1 MKPEKPAPG
10 GTNFSGKS
18 NGKRHPEATAPDNSH
33 QAGTERK
40 GMNTG
45 PRPVDEKT
53 INEGAGE
60 GILPFPVDCLPPTM
74 QAMVDATA
82 RQTRTPHALSAVVAL
97 GVAAAA
103 IGRGLLLR
111 SGGSRT
117 TAANLYLLAIARS
130 GVGKGQTFSFVS
142 KPLYDAEAKAIDE
155 WKTSQMPAIEA
166 NFEVSK
172 GMAKKAKDKAIS
184 EKDEEL
190 RKHLIASFAALE
202 EEQKRLEEQ
211 KNAAPCFVVG
221 DVTREALAI
230 RLASQPNEALACFSS
245 EARGILGVIRGRYGN
260 GDSSDEDIY
269 LSAYSGDSINVH
281 RTTRPPVSLRNPC
294 LTTVWMTQPDAA
306 QGLMGDERMT
316 ASGLLP
322 RFLICDVKAEPQ
334 YEPEEWPEMDAAAV
348 EEWSTLIND
357 LLGYRGSCAEPIL
370 IEAEPEARRL
380 LREFHNLAVDR
391 VRDGGD
397 LRDVDCY
404 VARWAEN
411 AWRLSLVLHC
421 TTHGGDAHRKSL
433 HESTAENAIRIM
445 EWFIGEQLTVL
456 AASRSDQFRTRLN
469 KLIAILA
476 DAGGSKTLGQL
487 KDANRFDADEVKSLA
502 ARFPQQLVVEK
513 LKQSGRPSFMARL
526 ALTTEPTPIK
536 PIKPTNG
543 SLGQD

>member
-1 MKPEKPAPG
+1 
-10 GTNFSGKS
+10 
-18 NGKRHPEATAPDNSH
+18 
-33 QAGTERK
+33 
-40 GMNTG
+40 MNNG
-45 PRPVDEKT
+45 PRPVNEDSV
-53 INEGAGE
+53 NEGAGE
-60 GILPFPVDCLPPTM
+60 SIVPFPIECLPPTM
-74 QAMVDATA
+74 RQMVEETA
-82 RQTRTPHALSAVVAL
+82 KQTRTPHALSAVVAL
-97 GVAAAA
+97 GTASAA
-103 IGRGLLLR
+103 IGRGLLVK

-130 GVGKGQTFSFVS
+130 GVGKGQTFTFVS
-142 KPLYDAEAKAIDE
+142 RPLYDAEAEAIDE
-155 WKTSQMPAIEA
+155 WKKSQMPTIEA
-166 NFEVSK
+166 SFEVSK
-172 GMAKKAKDKAIS
+172 GLAKKAKDKAIS

-190 RKHLIASFAALE
+190 RKHLIDGLAALE

-221 DVTREALAI
+221 DITREALAM

-306 QGLMGDERMT
+306 QGLLGDERMT

-348 EEWSTLIND
+348 EEWNALIGG

-370 IEAEPEARRL
+370 IEAEPEARRR
-380 LREFHNLAVDR
+380 LRDFHNRAVDR

-397 LRDVDCY
+397 LRDVDSY

-411 AWRLSLVLHC
+411 AWRLSLVLHSA
-421 TTHGGDAHRKSL
+421 TLGGDAHRVSL
-433 HESTAENAIRIM
+433 HQSTAEKAIRIM
-445 EWFIGEQLTVL
+445 DWFIREQLAIL
-456 AASRSDQFRTRLN
+456 AASRSDQFRTRLE
-469 KLIAILA
+469 KLLAILS
-476 DAGGSKTLGQL
+476 DAGGWKTLGQL
-487 KDANRFDADEVKSLA
+487 KDANGFESEEVNFLA
-502 ARFPQQLVVEK
+502 ERYPQKLIVERRD
-513 LKQSGRPSFMARL
+513 QRGRPSFIARMANSSG
-526 ALTTEPTPIK
+526 PTPIN
-536 PIKPTNG
+536 PTNP
-543 SLGQD
+543 SNKD

>member
-1 MKPEKPAPG
+1 
-10 GTNFSGKS
+10 
-18 NGKRHPEATAPDNSH
+18 
-33 QAGTERK
+33 
-40 GMNTG
+40 MNTG

-60 GILPFPVDCLPPTM
+60 SILPFPIDCLPRTM
-74 QAMVDATA
+74 QAMVVETA

-97 GVAAAA
+97 GVAAAS
-103 IGRGLLLR
+103 IGRGLLVR

-142 KPLYDAEAKAIDE
+142 KPLYAAEAEAIDE
-155 WKTSQMPAIEA
+155 WKKSQMPTIEA

-172 GMAKKAKDKAIS
+172 GLAKKAKDKAIS

-190 RKHLIASFAALE
+190 RKLLIVSLAALE

-269 LSAYSGDSINVH
+269 LSAYSGDAINVH

-306 QGLMGDERMT
+306 QGLLGDERMT

-322 RFLICDVKAEPQ
+322 RFLTCDVKAEPQ
-334 YEPEEWPEMDAAAV
+334 YEPEEWLEMDATVV
-348 EEWSTLIND
+348 EEWNALIAG

-380 LREFHNLAVDR
+380 LREFHNRAVDR
-391 VRDGGD
+391 VTDGGD
-397 LRDVDCY
+397 LRDVDSY

-421 TTHGGDAHRKSL
+421 TRHGGDAHRVSL
-433 HESTAENAIRIM
+433 HQSTAEKAIRIM
-445 EWFIGEQLTVL
+445 DWFIREQLTVL

-469 KLIAILA
+469 KLIGILA
-476 DAGGSKTLGQL
+476 HAGGSKTLGQL
-487 KDANRFDADEVKSLA
+487 KDANGFEAEEVNSLA
-502 ARFPQQLVVEK
+502 DRFPQQLVVEK

-526 ALTTEPTPIK
+526 ASTPEPTPIN
-536 PIKPTNG
+536 PTNPSNG
-543 SLGQD
+543 S

>member
-1 MKPEKPAPG
+1 
-10 GTNFSGKS
+10 
-18 NGKRHPEATAPDNSH
+18 
-33 QAGTERK
+33 
-40 GMNTG
+40 MNTG
-45 PRPVDEKT
+45 PRSVDEQT
-53 INEGAGE
+53 VNEGAGE
-60 GILPFPVDCLPPTM
+60 GVLPFPIDCLPPTM
-74 QAMVDATA
+74 RTMVDETA
-82 RQTRTPHALSAVVAL
+82 KQTRTPHALSAVVAL

-103 IGRGLLLR
+103 IGRGLLVQ

-130 GVGKGQTFSFVS
+130 GVGKGQTFTFVS
-142 KPLYDAEAKAIDE
+142 KPLYAAEAEAIDE
-155 WKTSQMPAIEA
+155 WKKSQMPTIEA
-166 NFEVSK
+166 SYEVSK
-172 GMAKKAKDKAIS
+172 GLAKKAKDKAIS

-190 RKHLIASFAALE
+190 RKILIASLAALE

-230 RLASQPNEALACFSS
+230 TLASQPNEALACFSS

-269 LSAYSGDSINVH
+269 LSAYSGDSISVR

-322 RFLICDVKAEPQ
+322 RFLICDVKAQPQ
-334 YEPEEWPEMDAAAV
+334 YEPEDWPEMDATAV
-348 EEWSTLIND
+348 EEWNTLIGG

-370 IEAEPEARRL
+370 IEADPEARRL
-380 LREFHNLAVDR
+380 HRDFYNRAVDR

-397 LRDVDCY
+397 LRDVDSY

-421 TTHGGDAHRKSL
+421 TTHGGDAHRVPL
-433 HESTAENAIRIM
+433 QQSTAKNSIRIM
-445 EWFIGEQLTVL
+445 EWFNREQLNIL
-456 AASRSDQFRTRLN
+456 AASRSDCFRTRLE
-469 KLIAILA
+469 KLIRILRDA
-476 DAGGSKTLGQL
+476 DGSKTLGQL
-487 KDANRFDADEVKSLA
+487 KDANGFEDEEVRSLA
-502 ARFPQQLVVEK
+502 ERFPQHLIIEK
-513 LKQSGRPSFMARL
+513 LGQRGRPSFIARL
-526 ALTTEPTPIK
+526 ATASGPA
-536 PIKPTNG
+536 PTNPTNPSNG
-543 SLGQD
+543 S